1 MSLMKNHEGYSDP
14 TAGTAI
20 RNIMLEQKQ
29 RKKRMKFKKW
39 CSKKNKKRRHKNG
52 NN

>member
-20 RNIMLEQKQ
+20 RNIMMEQKQ
-29 RKKRMKFKKW
+29 RKKRIKFKKRRF
-39 CSKKNKKRRHKNG
+39 KKNKGRRNKNG

>member
-20 RNIMLEQKQ
+20 RNIMMEQKQ
-29 RKKRMKFKKW
+29 IKKRMKFKKRRF
-39 CSKKNKKRRHKNG
+39 KKNKERRNKNV